1 MKLNI
6 KKAELHISFFFAA
19 GVTVMLVLD
28 DSGVAAMTLAACF
41 AHECGHLGCLL
52 LCGETPARVSLAV
65 FGMRID
71 RARGLSLSL
80 LQEAAVSAA
89 GPLMN
94 LLLALLTLTLW
105 LGGHPALRI
114 PCGINLA
121 LALFHSLPIEPLDGS
136 RILYYLLCR
145 RRDEPAAARSV
156 TLLSYALSV
165 PLILCGVFVLV
176 KSGYNFTLL
185 AVGGYLFLMLVLK
198 KG

>member
-19 GVTVMLVLD
+19 GVTAMLVLD
-28 DSGVAAMTLAACF
+28 ESGTAAMTLAACF
-41 AHECGHLGCLL
+41 AHECGHLGCLI
-52 LCGETPARVSLAV
+52 LCGETPSRVSLAV

-80 LQEAAVSAA
+80 WQEAAVAAA
-89 GPLMN
+89 GPLVN
-94 LLLALLTLTLW
+94 LLFALLSLPLW
-105 LGGHPALRI
+105 CGGFFAMRI
-114 PCGINLA
+114 PFGINLA

-136 RILYYLLCR
+136 RVLYFLLCR
-145 RRDEPAAARSV
+145 RRDEPAAAHSV

-165 PLILCGVFVLV
+165 PLVLCGVFVLV

-185 AVGGYLFLMLVLK
+185 ALGIYLFLMLLLK
-198 KG
+198 RD